1 MDKIFIKECF
11 LQKTNQFDALEVL
24 FNNKDSLKLGTK
36 ICLET
41 DSDLD
46 KGETQVFA
54 KLESDKNKTIGV
66 LSEEDA
72 KDIKPYIDTKRTD
85 IFSCLI
91 SKYDK
96 EADENKRVKI
106 AIFVICKEDA
116 KNDYLKK
123 K

>member
-1 MDKIFIKECF
+1 MDKVFIKECF

-24 FNNKDSLKLGTK
+24 FNNVDSLKLGTT
-36 ICLET
+36 ICLKT

-54 KLESDKNKTIGV
+54 KLEMDEEEKTIGV

-72 KDIKPYIDTKRTD
+72 KDIKPYIETKRTD

-96 EADENKRVKI
+96 EADENKRFKI
-106 AIFVICKEDA
+106 AIFVISKGGS
-116 KNDYLKK
+116 
-123 K
+123 